1 MLAGQF
7 FTKFAK
13 FEESPH
19 NKAINTMLI
28 TYGIFGLECHWFGS

>member
-7 FTKFAK
+7 FIKLAK
-13 FEESPH
+13 SKVSTH

-28 TYGIFGLECHWFGS
+28 TYGIFGLECNWFGN